1 MSTDSNAFT
10 FELEESLFFEKGQE
24 VEEIRGISLEP
35 EISIHA
41 YEDYILIR
49 GAIELQG
56 EYQKV
61 PYTEIEEETLDFD
74 QIQSK
79 RYVEKIEEIN
89 GLYLFSHT
97 FPVEIS
103 VPPYR
108 VANLDD
114 VTVQIES
121 FDYELLEEDQL
132 KVYASI
138 DIEGIQQDNNL
149 EAESAR
155 EDSEEEDSFS
165 FEIEHPIQE
174 DATVNLERTVE
185 NKDEK
190 EHSNDDDPDRWKV
203 KSQPLSE
210 YFQSISEVEASPEE
224 EEEEDDEYVE
234 ETDYEVNDDQE
245 EKVLDILDNEESPE
259 DVTYLS
265 DIFRNA
271 EEEQYTKMRL
281 CIVQEDDTIET
292 IAQRFAISP
301 LQLIKHNQLESDF
314 EVNQGQLL
322 YIPPK

>member
-138 DIEGIQQDNNL
+138 DIKGIQQDNNL

-185 NKDEK
+185 NKDEN

-210 YFQSISEVEASPEE
+210 YFQSISEVEASP

>member
-185 NKDEK
+185 NKDEN

-210 YFQSISEVEASPEE
+210 YFQSISEVEASP

>member
-56 EYQKV
+56 EYQRV
-61 PYTEIEEETLDFD
+61 PYTEVEDEPLDFD

-108 VANLDD
+108 VDNLDD

-132 KVYASI
+132 KVFASI

-149 EAESAR
+149 EAEPAR
-155 EDSEEEDSFS
+155 ENSEEEDSFS

-174 DATVNLERTVE
+174 ETTENLERTE
-185 NKDEK
+185 ESK
-190 EHSNDDDPDRWKV
+190 EEHEQHEQPADDDPDRWKI

-210 YFQSISEVEASPEE
+210 YFQSISEVEASPEDDNYE
-224 EEEEDDEYVE
+224 EYED
-234 ETDYEVNDDQE
+234 ETDYEVNDQE
-245 EKVLDILDNEESPE
+245 EVLDILDNEESPE

-292 IAQRFAISP
+292 IAQRFSISP

>member
-185 NKDEK
+185 NKDEN

-210 YFQSISEVEASPEE
+210 YFQSISEVEASPE

>member
-185 NKDEK
+185 NKDEN

-224 EEEEDDEYVE
+224 EEDDDEYVE

>member
-49 GAIELQG
+49 GVIELQG

-149 EAESAR
+149 EPESAR
-155 EDSEEEDSFS
+155 ENSEEEDSFS

-174 DATVNLERTVE
+174 EDAVKLERTEE
-185 NKDEK
+185 NKDED
-190 EHSNDDDPDRWKV
+190 SNDDPDRWKV

-210 YFQSISEVEASPEE
+210 YFQSISEAEASPEDDDYE
-224 EEEEDDEYVE
+224 EEFVE
-234 ETDYEVNDDQE
+234 ETDYEVNDQE
-245 EKVLDILDNEESPE
+245 QEDLDILDNEDNPE
-259 DVTYLS
+259 DATYLS

-281 CIVQEDDTIET
+281 CIVQQDDTIET
-292 IAQRFAISP
+292 IAQRFSISP

>member
-185 NKDEK
+185 NKDEN

-224 EEEEDDEYVE
+224 EDDDEYVE